1 MTSGNFRPLRPVRA
15 LSHPTNTP
23 QMPSMSSRAHLGW
36 IRNLVFQG
44 IVRCT
49 LPTKV
54 PLMVNPYYKPYTMVF
69 VGYIPWVYT
78 VRGYTQK
85 CPLEF
90 FRDTTK
96 PRGASQNDPHPLH
109 WKMFVFCQPKKQ
121 YKETAGFLCRSN
133 VSKETLYRIVVVRE
147 YVAGIHWKLHFCI
160 WEFGKKNETSKTW
173 NNSLNTFL

>member
-23 QMPSMSSRAHLGW
+23 QMPSMSGRAHLGW

-85 CPLEF
+85 CPLSFLGIQRSPGVHPRMIPIRYTGRCLF
-90 FRDTTK
+90 FANQKAIQRN
-96 PRGASQNDPHPLH
+96 RGFFVPIQCVKRNPL
-109 WKMFVFCQPKKQ
+109 
-121 YKETAGFLCRSN
+121 
-133 VSKETLYRIVVVRE
+133 
-147 YVAGIHWKLHFCI
+147 
-160 WEFGKKNETSKTW
+160 
-173 NNSLNTFL
+173 